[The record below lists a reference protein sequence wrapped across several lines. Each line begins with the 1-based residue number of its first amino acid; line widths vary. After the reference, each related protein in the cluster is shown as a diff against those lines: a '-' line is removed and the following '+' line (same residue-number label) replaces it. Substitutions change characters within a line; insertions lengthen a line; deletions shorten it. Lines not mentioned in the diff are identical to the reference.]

1 MVWRCEPQND
11 AERQEDSKPKKDFHR
26 AKLLSPC
33 PAGLI
38 TRWRRVCIGFSI
50 SEGLKILISFIG
62 KRRLEFVKLQVM
74 ACLSMT
80 MNRIREL
87 CSVADNQISRFGSDE
102 RAATAIEYAMIAAG
116 IAASISGVILTLGS
130 TLKSNFYD
138 KLAAL
143 LP

>member
-1 MVWRCEPQND
+1 MIWRCKPQND
-11 AERQEDSKPKKDFHR
+11 ANPHEDGKPKKDFHR
-26 AKLLSPC
+26 AKLPSSC

-38 TRWRRVCIGFSI
+38 TRRRRPCIGFSI

-80 MNRIREL
+80 MDRIKQL
-87 CSVADNQISRFGSDE
+87 CLVSDNQIRRFGSDE
-102 RAATAIEYAMIAAG
+102 SAATAIEYAMIAAG
-116 IAASISGVILTLGS
+116 IAACISGVIWNLGS
-130 TLKSNFYD
+130 ALKSNFYD